1 MSTKKMIHNHSEHN
15 SPRVGDIL
23 TDRNGNKMVI
33 VDLVD
38 QHTGDCY
45 VLLNGRVKL
54 VNTQSPFIIKSE
66 LKEPNQNANAKGD
79 A

>member
-1 MSTKKMIHNHSEHN
+1 MIPDLAESS

-38 QHTGDCY
+38 RHTGDCY

-66 LKEPNQNANAKGD
+66 LKNQNQASKMKQGD